1 MNIQEFE
8 KLYCISVDDYDKLG
22 NRAEKL
28 DFVFQG
34 SSNWDMYFL
43 NYVDK
48 FDFDMI
54 ENSFLFSFKDK
65 IEFEEKLSKMNKMD
79 IIDYS
84 MEHAFEED
92 VNEYYI
98 LSASKNV

>member
-28 DFVFQG
+28 NFVFQR
-34 SSNWDMYFL
+34 SNNWDMYFS
-43 NYVDK
+43 NHVDM
-48 FDFDMI
+48 FDFDM
-54 ENSFLFSFKDK
+54 
-65 IEFEEKLSKMNKMD
+65 IEFEEKLSKMNRID
-79 IIDYS
+79 VIDYS
-84 MEHAFEED
+84 IEHAFGEGI
-92 VNEYYI
+92 NEYYV